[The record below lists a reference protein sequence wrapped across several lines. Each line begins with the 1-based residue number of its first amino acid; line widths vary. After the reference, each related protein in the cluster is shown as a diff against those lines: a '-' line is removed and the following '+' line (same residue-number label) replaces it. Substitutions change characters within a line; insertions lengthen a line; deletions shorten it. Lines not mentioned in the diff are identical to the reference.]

1 MLATKLGRHQVLSEV
16 DKPYYALETQ
26 ELQMDA
32 KNTGKEMLANSYT
45 SH

>member
-1 MLATKLGRHQVLSEV
+1 MLATKLGRHLVLSEV
-16 DKPYYALETQ
+16 GKPYYASETQ

-32 KNTGKEMLANSYT
+32 KNTGKEILANTYT